1 MPATP
6 SRLARHCP
14 SGPRVAPQA
23 GFEPWATAR
32 FQATSRARHALAN
45 MATCGYNL
53 RVTSTGIRELKNNL
67 SRYIRRIEAGER
79 IAITAHGRVVA
90 ELVPPGT
97 KAKGAPS
104 RFDEL
109 VASGVIRPPVEGGD
123 PTEGWPDIRL
133 PAGTAA
139 ELIDADRGEA

>member
-1 MPATP
+1 
-6 SRLARHCP
+6 
-14 SGPRVAPQA
+14 
-23 GFEPWATAR
+23 
-32 FQATSRARHALAN
+32 
-45 MATCGYNL
+45 MATCGYNR
-53 RVTSTGIRELKNNL
+53 RVTSTGIRELKDHL

-90 ELVPPGT
+90 ELVPPGSNT
-97 KAKGAPS
+97 RGTPS

-109 VASGVIRPPVEGGD
+109 VASGVIRPPLEAGD

-139 ELIDADRGEA
+139 GLIDADRGEA